1 MISQIIRI
9 KTTDKKGIN
18 GLGGEEY
25 RRTNCAKSMNLDQGR
40 THLNIHLID
49 MPEPTLYRTWNK
61 TVEER
66 KLKIRDTNKSKVMEQ
81 MLITASPEFFK
92 NLGWDTE
99 AAKHWN
105 REDIPQEII
114 SFFKDSLEFAVRF
127 AGQENV
133 LSATVHF
140 DETTPHMHIDYIPA
154 IDGKA
159 KRKEVMLKD
168 ENGKCI
174 LNERGHTIRARD
186 TNGKIIYEYVDAP
199 PQVLRSEFYRQ
210 RTGKDKDTY
219 RWIQDRYNEEVGK
232 KYKLDRGAIGSDRE
246 HVEQAR
252 YEAEQI
258 AKDKIKLSREAQDIA
273 RENDFC
279 KGELE
284 KQIRTINKYN
294 EIMASKDSSFINISV
309 ENACLQIELDKQRK
323 INEKLK
329 QHYEKALTSIAETA
343 AKQTLDNKY
352 IAYADKM
359 NACGNDDAW
368 LSGAASK
375 PKHDEKEKELVRE

>member
-246 HVEQAR
+246 HVEQAKHEVKKAIR
-252 YEAEQI
+252 NKE
-258 AKDKIKLSREAQDIA
+258 KLSREVQ
-273 RENDFC
+273 
-279 KGELE
+279 ELE
-284 KQIRTINKYN
+284 RANDYYAVKVDEKVRALNKYDDIIASNNQEYMNIVIENGRLQAELKKQCKKNALLKAVAAKAIYGMAEHAVEATHDDKYN
-294 EIMASKDSSFINISV
+294 EYAS
-309 ENACLQIELDKQRK
+309 
-323 INEKLK
+323 
-329 QHYEKALTSIAETA
+329 SII
-343 AKQTLDNKY
+343 D
-352 IAYADKM
+352 I
-359 NACGNDDAW
+359 CNDDDK
-368 LSGAASK
+368 LLGI
-375 PKHDEKEKELVRE
+375 ERRVRTDTQENVMIR

>member
-246 HVEQAR
+246 HVEQAKHEVKKAIR
-252 YEAEQI
+252 NKE
-258 AKDKIKLSREAQDIA
+258 KLSREVQ
-273 RENDFC
+273 
-279 KGELE
+279 ELE
-284 KQIRTINKYN
+284 RANDYYAGKVDEKVRALNKYDDIIASNNQEYMNIVIENGRLQAELKKQCKKNALLKAVAAKAIYGMAEHAVEATHDDKYN
-294 EIMASKDSSFINISV
+294 EYAS
-309 ENACLQIELDKQRK
+309 
-323 INEKLK
+323 
-329 QHYEKALTSIAETA
+329 SII
-343 AKQTLDNKY
+343 D
-352 IAYADKM
+352 I
-359 NACGNDDAW
+359 CNDDDK
-368 LSGAASK
+368 LLGI
-375 PKHDEKEKELVRE
+375 ERRVRTDTQENVMIR